1 MVNKFRKVILITAIT
16 LASLTGLLAGLKE
29 YEKSYVRE
37 SVKEE
42 ILEKKDTGEV
52 VFEVPSGDYLS
63 IEGEEGGPDTDILDS
78 WIGITGYCTGNDK
91 ACASLHLA
99 GTIEI
104 PSLGIQEP
112 IWEENTS
119 LAMRYGVIL
128 MKNTARLE
136 TEGNAV
142 IVGHRNTIT
151 HTIFDK
157 LTKIKK
163 DDAVTITTPDGF
175 MHNYRVNGT
184 YYCSPY
190 DLQNYVGTSSDYPI
204 MITLVTCAR
213 EKGNNWRFIVTLIPS
228 D

>member
-1 MVNKFRKVILITAIT
+1 MVSKFRKGVLITALLIT
-16 LASLTGLLAGLKE
+16 TIAGLLAGLKE
-29 YEKSYVRE
+29 YAKSFVRE

-63 IEGEEGGPDTDILDS
+63 IEGEEGEPGTDIIDS
-78 WIGITGYCTGNDK
+78 WIGLTGYCTGNDR
-91 ACASLHLA
+91 ATETLHLA
-99 GTIEI
+99 GIIEI
-104 PSLGIQEP
+104 PSLGIEEP
-112 IWEENTS
+112 IWEENSS

-128 MKNTARLE
+128 MKNTARLQ
-136 TEGNAV
+136 TEGNSV
-142 IVGHRNTIT
+142 IVGHRNTVT

-157 LTKIKK
+157 LTGIKR

-190 DLQNYVGTSSDYPI
+190 DLQNYVGSSSDYPV

-213 EKGNNWRFIVTLIPS
+213 EKGNSWRFVVTLIP